1 VRCLGET
8 RAIHNDCPRSALLAA
23 SPYVFDADRLV
34 EISYLS
40 CKRFVEAEPNTTYIY
55 IYIHTTYV

>member
-1 VRCLGET
+1 
-8 RAIHNDCPRSALLAA
+8 LLAA

-34 EISYLS
+34 EISDLS

-55 IYIHTTYV
+55 TYNLYVALLVLLSLDQRNLIVLDE